1 MLDCFYLSWGGV
13 HVLELH
19 EGRPD
24 PVGPGHGWAGSE
36 LWLGSWCEWT
46 HRSKRRLSSWLC
58 LCSAHND
65 STSARNSGEK
75 KNYNH
80 NFFNGTEKSDD
91 VICCN
96 LTHQALVTM
105 TPDQRQ
111 QSVRVSQ
118 LVMQDTG
125 DKMKPYTLE
134 EFSYDYFRYRCAD
147 SRVKQKYI
155 KKIKC
160 RYWIRHLL
168 LLLSRPPPKHTLSRV
183 MVTKNR
189 GKDKMWSCT
198 REPLK
203 LPLLKKVVNHEEL
216 AQEACM
222 SFIDI
227 LLEAAE
233 MSLQSGTFTV
243 YIYLEVWKKPDQTG
257 LLYS

>member
-1 MLDCFYLSWGGV
+1 
-13 HVLELH
+13 
-19 EGRPD
+19 
-24 PVGPGHGWAGSE
+24 
-36 LWLGSWCEWT
+36 
-46 HRSKRRLSSWLC
+46 
-58 LCSAHND
+58 
-65 STSARNSGEK
+65 
-75 KNYNH
+75 
-80 NFFNGTEKSDD
+80 
-91 VICCN
+91 
-96 LTHQALVTM
+96 M

-168 LLLSRPPPKHTLSRV
+168 LLLLPRPPPKHTLSRV

-257 LLYS
+257 LLYSWYWNVLDEWGQTYTICSLYGATCTGWVRCYYIYIFVLYLPKTVGDQLIPKSSSICWRSLLAWLFLDLCPTYDEVHGWLSI